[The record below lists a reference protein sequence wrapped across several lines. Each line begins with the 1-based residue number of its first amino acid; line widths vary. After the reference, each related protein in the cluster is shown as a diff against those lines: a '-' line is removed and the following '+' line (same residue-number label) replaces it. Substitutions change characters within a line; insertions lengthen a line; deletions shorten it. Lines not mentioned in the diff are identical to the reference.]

1 MFTFSII
8 YVFFY
13 LLMFLSIF
21 FFLFTQIPFHIITHF
36 SIPNVMIFLQKYKY
50 LSFFYFWL
58 LFMLT
63 GLPPFGLFFV
73 KFNIFFFILYN
84 TNLISIVFIFLFF
97 LFNMLFYLQ
106 VFNFKNFK
114 KNNYHVVTPEIFV
127 LWKDNQNFTTYSTY
141 SIVKFSV
148 NILFFSFFMFLFFAD
163 YYLILFI
170 IIVNN
175 KSMHAF
181 QI

>member
-8 YVFFY
+8 YVVFY
-13 LLMFLSIF
+13 LLIFLSIC
-21 FFLFTQIPFHIITHF
+21 FFLFTQIPFYVITHF

-73 KFNIFFFILYN
+73 KFNIFFFILHN
-84 TNLISIVFIFLFF
+84 TNIISIVLIFFF
-97 LFNMLFYLQ
+97 FFFNMLFYLQ

-114 KNNYHVVTPEIFV
+114 KNNYHLVTPEIFL
-127 LWKDNQNFTTYSTY
+127 LWKDNHNFTTYSTY

-148 NILFFSFFMFLFFAD
+148 NILFFLFFMFLFFAD

-175 KSMHAF
+175 KSMYVF
-181 QI
+181 

>member
-1 MFTFSII
+1 MFTFSVI
-8 YVFFY
+8 YVVFY
-13 LLMFLSIF
+13 LLNFLSIF
-21 FFLFTQIPFHIITHF
+21 FFLFTQVPFYVITNF
-36 SIPNVMIFLQKYKY
+36 SISNIMVFLQKYKY

-73 KFNIFFFILYN
+73 KFNIFFFVLYSSN
-84 TNLISIVFIFLFF
+84 FTSIIFLFF
-97 LFNMLFYLQ
+97 FFFLNMLFYLQ

-114 KNNYHVVTPEIFV
+114 KNNYHVVTPEIFL
-127 LWKDNQNFTTYSTY
+127 LWRDNQNFTTYSTY

-148 NILFFSFFMFLFFAD
+148 NILFFFSFMFFFFSD

-175 KSMHAF
+175 KSMHVF
-181 QI
+181 